1 MAETLD
7 GFARRLGGLNLRARF
22 ARVLKGWAL
31 EGERYASEDAF
42 YAAGLHRRTGQL
54 ANSISASVA
63 EQGPTGFE
71 YALQAGGAR
80 GGKDVRHA
88 AIHEKGGTV
97 LPGPGK
103 KFLAIPMGP
112 ALTGAGVARMGPR
125 EVPDLVFIPIRGG
138 AQAMLVKRMGRGR
151 NASWVPWFHLVRRVD
166 IPARPYMAPAMR
178 YIRRGIEGD
187 IGDTFRDAVAG
198 GAS

>member
-7 GFARRLGGLNLRARF
+7 QFARRLERVNLRGRF
-22 ARVLKGWAL
+22 LRVLKEWAL
-31 EGERYASEDAF
+31 EGERYASEDAYF
-42 YAAGLHRRTGQL
+42 AAGLHRRTGQL
-54 ANSISASVA
+54 ANSISASVV
-63 EQGPTGFE
+63 EQGATGFE

-88 AIHEKGGTV
+88 VIHEKGGTV
-97 LPGPGK
+97 RPGPGR

-125 EVPDLVFIPIRGG
+125 EVPDLVFIPIRDG
-138 AQAMLVKRMGRGR
+138 AQGMLVKRMGRGK

-166 IPARPYMAPAMR
+166 IPARPYMAPSMR
-178 YIRRGIEGD
+178 YIRRGVEGD
-187 IGDTFRDAVAG
+187 IGQTFRDAVSG
-198 GAS
+198 GPS